1 MPSLQYGRV
10 DQAGV
15 AAAVTRRTSDP
26 NVSLVRFKLDGQ
38 QVETLDSVRYRA
50 VVAYIDGL
58 GSEDEWPNIRSIG
71 QGGEVDGLAL
81 IEELDRLGHRGVP
94 DDIAQM
100 LGNIWNDVAR
110 ALRAQGKLPPTE

>member
-1 MPSLQYGRV
+1 LIKRELLPPSHVG
-10 DQAGV
+10 
-15 AAAVTRRTSDP
+15 TSDA
-26 NVSLVRFKLDGQ
+26 NMSLMRFKLDGQ
-38 QVETLDSVRYRA
+38 QIETLDSVRYRA

-58 GSEDEWPNIRSIG
+58 GSEAGEWPNIRSIG
-71 QGGEVDGLAL
+71 QGGEVVGLAV
-81 IEELDRLGHRGVP
+81 IDELDRLGHRGVP